1 MGAHGRLYVQP
12 SRNCIPLA
20 ARMAARCK
28 YAAQKRESPDNY
40 HIVRAFEFRPPTTSY
55 GKQRSSVADYITSV
69 T

>member
-1 MGAHGRLYVQP
+1 MGVHGRLYAQP
-12 SRNCIPLA
+12 SRNCIPWPLEWLRA
-20 ARMAARCK
+20 VNMQRRNGK
-28 YAAQKRESPDNY
+28 SPDNY